1 MKRIDVYYG
10 GQHYSISGR
19 DYEDVQHE
27 ILGAMSAGPSWLR
40 VNIGEGRNVA
50 ADLLITPGVL
60 LSLVPIED
68 PAIEDRAIDD
78 SAMGDRALDD

>member
-19 DYEDVQHE
+19 DYDEVRE
-27 ILGAMSAGPSWLR
+27 EVLAAMAAGPTWIR
-40 VNIGEGRNVA
+40 ANIGEGRNVA

-60 LSLVPIED
+60 LSLVPVED
-68 PAIEDRAIDD
+68 PAIDD
-78 SAMGDRALDD
+78 

>member
-27 ILGAMSAGPSWLR
+27 ILGAVSAGPSWLR

-68 PAIEDRAIDD
+68 PAIDDPANGDHTIDD
-78 SAMGDRALDD
+78 